1 MNHVRVLAL
10 DPYHKIYG
18 MLVPI
23 LAQRLHEGLSSL
35 GDETDYVLTNFMSML
50 WAKNPGVLLL
60 AAVDA
65 QGQVKGYTAAIR
77 QNESEVLFIQPRLDE
92 PIEGDPVGEM
102 IEQVETWAKSIGAT
116 HVAMVAR
123 RLDAKWGKK
132 YGFSVSRYIL
142 TKDLE

>member
-1 MNHVRVLAL
+1 MNSVRVVQVS
-10 DPYHKIYG
+10 PYHKIYG
-18 MLVPI
+18 LLTPI

-65 QGQVKGYTAAIR
+65 QGQVKGYTAALR

-92 PIEGDPVGEM
+92 PTENDAVGEM
-102 IEQVETWAKSIGAT
+102 IEWVERWAKEQGAT
-116 HVAMVAR
+116 HTALVAR
-123 RLDAKWGKK
+123 RLDSKWGKK
-132 YGFSVSRYIL
+132 YNYEVSRYVL
-142 TKDLE
+142 VKVLA